1 MEMSRPGTQVHF
13 FSVYYELPVSLCLNR
28 IFDVC
33 FSQVKVEE
41 KTNSASR

>member
-1 MEMSRPGTQVHF
+1 MEISRPGSQVHV
-13 FSVYYELPVSLCLNR
+13 FSVYYELPVSVCLNR

-33 FSQVKVEE
+33 FSQVEVEE